1 MKMALQMG
9 GGAFTKRDQIRKM
22 VLQMGGGLLLRETK

>member
-22 VLQMGGGLLLRETK
+22 VLQMGGGGFY

>member
-22 VLQMGGGLLLRETK
+22 VLQIGGWGIY